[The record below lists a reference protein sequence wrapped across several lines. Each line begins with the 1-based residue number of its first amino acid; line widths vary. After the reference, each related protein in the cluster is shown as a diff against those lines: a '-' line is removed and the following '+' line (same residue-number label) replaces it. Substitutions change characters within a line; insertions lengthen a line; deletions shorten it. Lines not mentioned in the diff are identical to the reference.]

1 MDNETRIILQ
11 EIKNQKE
18 LMQDDILCILYG
30 INDQDLL
37 NNVCQVIDDRM
48 NILKAVIKGSP

>member
-18 LMQDDILCILYG
+18 SMQDDILCILYG